1 VEQDHHPL
9 VVLFDLKNRLERRWD
24 DTVVHKL
31 ELRGGGGG
39 GKVVREVL
47 LEFLYR
53 AKGSSA
59 HR

>member
-1 VEQDHHPL
+1 
-9 VVLFDLKNRLERRWD
+9 VVLFDPKNRLERRWD
-24 DTVVHKL
+24 NTVVHKL
-31 ELRGGGGG
+31 ELKGGGGG